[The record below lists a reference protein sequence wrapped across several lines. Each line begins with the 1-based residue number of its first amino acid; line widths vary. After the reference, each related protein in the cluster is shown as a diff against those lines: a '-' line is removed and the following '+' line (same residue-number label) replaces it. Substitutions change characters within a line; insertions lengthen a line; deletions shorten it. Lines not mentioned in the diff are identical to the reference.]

1 MFSKKIK
8 TVGVIGFF
16 LLCTLSSIAQD
27 NAASHLW
34 TLKECIDSA
43 KANNINI
50 NTAVLSSRIS
60 SQNYLQSQ
68 GAVLPNLVGSG
79 SQSAVH
85 VNKEVNGRNVTTNGS
100 LGVNSSIV
108 VYNGGFLR
116 NDIKQKNLQVESA
129 NLSILEN
136 TNDVTLQV
144 TRAFLTILL
153 DKETIMFAND
163 LVNTSRAQLDQA
175 QIRYDA
181 GSISKKDFIQSQAQL
196 AQDQY
201 NLTQAINAERD
212 DKVSLKQLLLITD
225 TTFDIA
231 KPDTIINN
239 ALVSPLIEVQN
250 YAEENRPEV
259 KNAQLGTEI
268 AELDLKKARAAY
280 KPSLSV
286 GAGIGTNYA
295 TDPSL
300 GFVKQFDNN
309 FYQQIGLSLS
319 VPIFTRRVAR
329 TNVEIAKIGIEQ
341 SKLDLK
347 NVQTTLSLD
356 IERAFINLENAQGQ
370 YDAALTQLAANRE
383 IFQIEN
389 EELRLGSVNM
399 VDFILQR
406 NQYIDALRNYLQAK
420 YNVALSGR
428 IYDFYHGIPI
438 TLE

>member
-383 IFQIEN
+383 IFQIAN